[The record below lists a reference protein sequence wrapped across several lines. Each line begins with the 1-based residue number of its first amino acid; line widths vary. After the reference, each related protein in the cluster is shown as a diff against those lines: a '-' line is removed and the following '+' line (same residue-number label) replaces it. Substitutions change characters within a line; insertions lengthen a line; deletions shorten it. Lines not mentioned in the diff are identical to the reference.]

1 MRVVWFINQDDDQD
15 HSASWVSR
23 LISVNFPGPNFFK
36 FFKKRHVIISKKL
49 TKGSTM
55 KKDLESSPKLSS
67 EHSIEETK
75 KEQETVHNQSEVA
88 INNDSFDA
96 SKQSTNQKY
105 FRCSL
110 FTIEPEKQKEF
121 IEQSDSFKK
130 EVRKRLGGGILSAY
144 MIQTERDKIL
154 LVGEYDSVENAVKG
168 KIVADEIF
176 LEMDAKFISSPIR
189 TEEGPVVYEV
199 NY

>member
-1 MRVVWFINQDDDQD
+1 
-15 HSASWVSR
+15 
-23 LISVNFPGPNFFK
+23 
-36 FFKKRHVIISKKL
+36 
-49 TKGSTM
+49 M
-55 KKDLESSPKLSS
+55 KKDLGSSPKLSS

-96 SKQSTNQKY
+96 SKQSTNHKY

-130 EVRKRLGGGILSAY
+130 KSEKDL
-144 MIQTERDKIL
+144 EEEFCL
-154 LVGEYDSVENAVKG
+154 L
-168 KIVADEIF
+168 
-176 LEMDAKFISSPIR
+176 
-189 TEEGPVVYEV
+189 T
-199 NY
+199 

>member
-1 MRVVWFINQDDDQD
+1 
-15 HSASWVSR
+15 
-23 LISVNFPGPNFFK
+23 
-36 FFKKRHVIISKKL
+36 
-49 TKGSTM
+49 M

-88 INNDSFDA
+88 INNDSLDA

-144 MIQTERDKIL
+144 MIQTLRGTRVLCGLNQKIT
-154 LVGEYDSVENAVKG
+154 NKA
-168 KIVADEIF
+168 
-176 LEMDAKFISSPIR
+176 
-189 TEEGPVVYEV
+189 
-199 NY
+199 

>member
-1 MRVVWFINQDDDQD
+1 
-15 HSASWVSR
+15 
-23 LISVNFPGPNFFK
+23 
-36 FFKKRHVIISKKL
+36 
-49 TKGSTM
+49 M

-88 INNDSFDA
+88 INNDSLDA

-176 LEMDAKFISSPIR
+176 LEMDSKFISSPIR
-189 TEEGPVVYEV
+189 TFQILLKRWLFLFLIRLNLVDKLDRRFADTLDKVTIVDQY
-199 NY
+199 NCILSLFHILSLWMY

>member
-1 MRVVWFINQDDDQD
+1 
-15 HSASWVSR
+15 
-23 LISVNFPGPNFFK
+23 
-36 FFKKRHVIISKKL
+36 
-49 TKGSTM
+49 M

-88 INNDSFDA
+88 INNDSLDA

-130 EVRKRLGGGILSAY
+130 RSQKKTWRRNFVCLHDPDRKG
-144 MIQTERDKIL
+144 Q
-154 LVGEYDSVENAVKG
+154 DS
-168 KIVADEIF
+168 
-176 LEMDAKFISSPIR
+176 IS
-189 TEEGPVVYEV
+189 G
-199 NY
+199 

>member
-1 MRVVWFINQDDDQD
+1 
-15 HSASWVSR
+15 
-23 LISVNFPGPNFFK
+23 
-36 FFKKRHVIISKKL
+36 
-49 TKGSTM
+49 M

-88 INNDSFDA
+88 INNDSLDA

-121 IEQSDSFKK
+121 IESNSNF
-130 EVRKRLGGGILSAY
+130 EMPLLERL
-144 MIQTERDKIL
+144 
-154 LVGEYDSVENAVKG
+154 
-168 KIVADEIF
+168 
-176 LEMDAKFISSPIR
+176 
-189 TEEGPVVYEV
+189 
-199 NY
+199 